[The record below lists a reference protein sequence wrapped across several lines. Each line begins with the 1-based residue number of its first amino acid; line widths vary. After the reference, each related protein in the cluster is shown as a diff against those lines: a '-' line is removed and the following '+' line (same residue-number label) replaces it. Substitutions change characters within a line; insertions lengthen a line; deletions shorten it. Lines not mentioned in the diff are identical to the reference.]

1 MRHVMR
7 LLTRLSWL
15 LVFGALFATP
25 ALAQDDDDSALKPA
39 EPDFTIVGLPTSL
52 RLPLFKSAFRV
63 THRFQRPLGDGDFGD
78 LAGDLFGLDNG
89 AVIALEYRF
98 GIIPNGQIGIHR
110 SSHNKT
116 IAFFGQY
123 GVLRQSKAAI
133 DLSAFVSIEGTDN
146 LKENHSPALGV
157 IASRSFSEWVAV
169 YVEPMWV
176 DNTNSFPSELVDHN
190 NTAFVGIGARV
201 RIRPTVYLVGEGAP
215 RIAGFKPGTNHAA
228 FGLEKRAGGHVFQL
242 NFSNSI
248 GTTPGQIA
256 RGGFD
261 NDDWYIGFNI
271 SRKFF

>member
-7 LLTRLSWL
+7 LLTRLSLL
-15 LVFGALFATP
+15 LVFGAMFVTP
-25 ALAQDDDDSALKPA
+25 AFAQDDDSVLKPA
-39 EPDFTIVGLPTSL
+39 EPDFTVVGLPTSL

-123 GVLRQSKAAI
+123 GVLRQSKALI
-133 DLSAFVSIEGTDN
+133 DLSAFVSTEGTDN

-157 IASRSFSEWVAV
+157 IVSRSIGEWAAV

-176 DNTNSFPSELVDHN
+176 NNTNNLPSELVDHN
-190 NTAFVGIGARV
+190 DTAFVGIGARV

-215 RIAGFKPGTNHAA
+215 RVAGFKPGANHAA
-228 FGLEKRAGGHVFQL
+228 FGIEKRAGGHVFQL
-242 NFSNSI
+242 NFSNSFA
-248 GTTPGQIA
+248 TTMGQLA
-256 RGGFD
+256 RGGV
-261 NDDWYIGFNI
+261 NSDDWYLGFNL